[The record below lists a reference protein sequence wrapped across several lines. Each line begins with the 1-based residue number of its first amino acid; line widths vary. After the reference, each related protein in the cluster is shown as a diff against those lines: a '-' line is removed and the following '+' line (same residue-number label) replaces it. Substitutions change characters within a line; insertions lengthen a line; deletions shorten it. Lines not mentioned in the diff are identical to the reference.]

1 MVSNLGRFNVNQN
14 TTITKQPWFEYIILA
29 FASITQCLFCSLVRI
44 DRYDSF
50 VLFCFLLSTGL
61 FPQPKVLCNLSMYH
75 TGDF

>member
-29 FASITQCLFCSLVRI
+29 FASITQCLFCSYLVRI

-50 VLFCFLLSTGL
+50 VLFFTVYWTFSSAQGPL
-61 FPQPKVLCNLSMYH
+61 
-75 TGDF
+75 